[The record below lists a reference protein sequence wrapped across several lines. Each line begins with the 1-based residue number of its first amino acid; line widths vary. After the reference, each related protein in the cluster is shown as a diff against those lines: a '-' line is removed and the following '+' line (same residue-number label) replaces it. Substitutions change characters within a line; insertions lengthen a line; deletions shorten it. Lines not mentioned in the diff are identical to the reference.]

1 MKDFYGYLIR
11 HPGLA
16 GGMMAI
22 VGLFAVLL
30 AIPNTWYHM

>member
-1 MKDFYGYLIR
+1 MFQYLIK

-22 VGLFAVLL
+22 VALVAVFVAVPGYL
-30 AIPNTWYHM
+30 YHG

>member
-1 MKDFYGYLIR
+1 MFQYLIK

-22 VGLFAVLL
+22 VALFALFV